1 MSKELEAL
9 EKIGNILATGGAV
22 INQTTNFEILK
33 QALIELETLRAKE
46 VPMKVIITPYKKN
59 IVDSQVEFYI
69 GYQYS
74 CDKCK
79 TVLFRDRWAKT
90 SNELHLFYDLSKYC
104 SSCGQRLD
112 WSDENE

>member
-46 VPMKVIITPYKKN
+46 VPMKDEEK
-59 IVDSQVEFYI
+59 
-69 GYQYS
+69 
-74 CDKCK
+74 
-79 TVLFRDRWAKT
+79 R
-90 SNELHLFYDLSKYC
+90 NE
-104 SSCGQRLD
+104 
-112 WSDENE
+112 